1 MRVSCY
7 SVYMRNNNRSWRDE
21 EREATLDYPLAVD
34 REDPAYQHNPDVYER
49 QLERLNRLEGWERSR
64 FGYYYNRRYR

>member
-21 EREATLDYPLAVD
+21 EREATLDYPIGVD

-64 FGYYYNRRYR
+64 CGYYYNRRYR